1 MWDSTLAF
9 MRSPVQ
15 RKNAAMRRT
24 GRASS
29 RKDILL
35 DHISP
40 VQRKNAAMRRTGRA
54 SSRKD
59 ILLDHISP
67 VQRKNAN

>member
-24 GRASS
+24 G
-29 RKDILL
+29 
-35 DHISP
+35 H
-40 VQRKNAAMRRTGRA
+40 A

>member
-1 MWDSTLAF
+1 MNSECIARVEDMWDSTLAF

-40 VQRKNAAMRRTGRA
+40 VQRKNA
-54 SSRKD
+54 
-59 ILLDHISP
+59 
-67 VQRKNAN
+67 N